1 MQGERSSEF
10 LMGDLVRR
18 RRYRYLGCQAR
29 SLEQPRLCV
38 RRRIYEVR
46 QRENPEPE
54 PTPEPTPTPE
64 PEPEPPPEPT

>member
-1 MQGERSSEF
+1 LCVEGGIVTSAARLNHPSSR
-10 LMGDLVRR
+10 D
-18 RRYRYLGCQAR
+18 
-29 SLEQPRLCV
+29 SV

-46 QRENPEPE
+46 QREKPEPE